1 MAKQIYVSKEGYA
14 KLMAELEH
22 LKTVKRNEV
31 AQAIAKARSY
41 GDLSENSEYDEAK
54 NEQGEVETRIA
65 NLESIIENAVILD
78 DSEVRTD
85 RVSIGSLVKIY
96 DIERNKEV
104 EYRVVGSTEADPF
117 AGKISD
123 DSPLGKAL
131 IGCRKGDTINVEAP
145 KGILRYTIISISK

>member
-1 MAKQIYVSKEGYA
+1 
-14 KLMAELEH
+14 
-22 LKTVKRNEV
+22 
-31 AQAIAKARSY
+31 
-41 GDLSENSEYDEAK
+41 
-54 NEQGEVETRIA
+54 
-65 NLESIIENAVILD
+65 
-78 DSEVRTD
+78 
-85 RVSIGSLVKIY
+85 
-96 DIERNKEV
+96 V